1 MNERANA
8 RKVLNLLKV
17 EGGGTIKTIATSLG
31 MELEDVKTALRH
43 LVRREYINRSGEN
56 GFYYVG
62 RFVWFEFSTGG
73 ETRAGS
79 VIKREILNGHD
90 ALLET
95 ERIALM
101 NRTGEEFTV
110 TFTLTGIE
118 SAELVRRFAFVVDEE
133 TGKMLTKLCR
143 ETSGILKRPLIEKKA
158 FSFDR
163 LLPEQTKK
171 YCLEFLVDREF
182 IEKVPKNELKCTLK
196 IDCISLNYH
205 DFVETSIRLTPGWC

>member
-17 EGGGTIKTIATSLG
+17 EKSGTIKTIATSLG
-31 MELEDVKTALRH
+31 MELEDVKTALKH
-43 LVRREYINRSGEN
+43 LVRKEYIKRSGED

-73 ETRAGS
+73 ETRVGS

-95 ERIALM
+95 ERMALM
-101 NRTGEEFTV
+101 NRTGEEFLV
-110 TFTLTGIE
+110 NFTLTGIE

-133 TGKMLTKLCR
+133 TDKMLAKLCR
-143 ETSGILKRPLIEKKA
+143 EKTGILKRPIIEKKA
-158 FSFDR
+158 FTFDR
-163 LLPEQTKK
+163 LMPGQTKK

-182 IEKVPKNELKCTLK
+182 MEKVPRNELNCTLK

-205 DFVETSIRLTPGWC
+205 DFAEVSMLLTPTFD